1 MTNEIMYRMQHMIF
15 TLTYIIYIKCLNSY
29 NPYTIIPMFPYFI
42 LPFHTNIWYLASS
55 ILYLASGI
63 WQSIWHLASGIS
75 HTNLQY
81 HELIPIFVKTHLL
94 HFSPFHLLH
103 YLFPL
108 VALQIHLLIFPI
120 PLVAPAMSYLSFHIS
135 SAP

>member
-1 MTNEIMYRMQHMIF
+1 M
-15 TLTYIIYIKCLNSY
+15 
-29 NPYTIIPMFPYFI
+29 
-42 LPFHTNIWYLASS
+42 ASS

-103 YLFPL
+103 YLFPPVAFFSFPL
-108 VALQIHLLIFPI
+108 VALPFSTCCSPNPLVDLFQFHLLLLLGPI
-120 PLVAPAMSYLSFHIS
+120 YPFTYHPLLKSFHYSITFLIFVYLITYL
-135 SAP
+135 